1 MFRYS
6 GEGGDGMSKLKVVLI
21 FEGIDTE
28 MNCAIPEILDVI
40 KGYGGQATELIK
52 EYTTEAH

>member
-1 MFRYS
+1 MH
-6 GEGGDGMSKLKVVLI
+6 KLKVCLI
-21 FEGIDTE
+21 FGGEDTE
-28 MNCAIPEILDVI
+28 MNCAIPEILDII